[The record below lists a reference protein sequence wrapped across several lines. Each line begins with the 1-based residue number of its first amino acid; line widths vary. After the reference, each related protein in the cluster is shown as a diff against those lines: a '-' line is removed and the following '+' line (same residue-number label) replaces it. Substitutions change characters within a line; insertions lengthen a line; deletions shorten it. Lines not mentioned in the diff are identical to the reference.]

1 MSGSVNNHK
10 TVLLELLPKGAYDTA
25 HSTLV
30 AKDVTGHAKAL
41 EQVQADAELL
51 LFAASEIPPELLS
64 EYERD
69 YALPRAC
76 SFVPAQDQ
84 AARIAAIQAAS
95 TPQQHYTTQGV
106 IDLFDSFGVTV
117 LDIQRYRPLQCTAPC
132 TAALD
137 TARSRFKLTIRL
149 QAPVMADLDCLLDHY
164 LPNAWRVDFIEV

>member
-1 MSGSVNNHK
+1 MSDHK

-30 AKDVTGHAKAL
+30 AKDVAGHAKAL
-41 EQVQADAELL
+41 EQVQTDAELL
-51 LFAASEIPPELLS
+51 LFAASEIPPELLG

-84 AARIAAIQAAS
+84 AARIAAIKAAS

-117 LDIQRYRPLQCTAPC
+117 LDIQRYQPLQCTAQC
-132 TAALD
+132 TSATD
-137 TARSRFKLTIRL
+137 TARSRFKLTISL
-149 QAPVMADLDCLLDHY
+149 QAPVTADLDCLLDNY
-164 LPNAWRVDFIEV
+164 LPAAWRVDFIEV